1 MKHAKRAVLVVA
13 FMLSVS
19 AVSFAADIVADS
31 RIARITAYPDSAMIS
46 RQAAVKLSPQDTRV
60 IFADIIPEIDEAS
73 LKASVAAAGVK
84 LLGVTL
90 RRQYLEEVPSD
101 RIQKLKDQ
109 LQQLEDDGRR
119 LQDTKNVLR
128 EEKMFLDAL
137 RVFSQAQLPKDLVT
151 KVPAP
156 AEIDGLYKFL
166 DVRLRENYSAVMDI
180 ELKERELH
188 NQIEAVR
195 RQLAEIAGP
204 VKKQKR
210 FIEVELQ
217 SGQSVSTEITV
228 SYLVRGV
235 SWEASYDARA
245 DFEKQEVE
253 LVLYGLIRQNTGE
266 DWTNVEMNLSTAR
279 PTVGGNMPYVEPW
292 ILRPFQ
298 PQVYRERKMSKLAGA
313 VQSMAFKEENDAVM
327 DREGLGMPTEAPVY
341 ATAQE
346 KGVAVIYSIP
356 RAISVKADGAEVKI
370 PVSAQMLKAVFTYS
384 TYPRA
389 VPLAFLGSRVT
400 NARDL
405 QLLPGRVN
413 IFLDGDFVGASSL
426 GGIGPGEEFDLYL
439 GSDENVKV
447 KRDQV
452 EKKVD
457 QTLIGTIASPN
468 RQTVLKYKLGVENYK
483 SRKIKVKL
491 FEAMPVPEDDR
502 IKVKMNQVSLEPKV
516 KDWENRKGVW
526 LWEFDLEPKAKQEI
540 FYSFTVDHPREM
552 QVEGMS
558 YGN

>member
-19 AVSFAADIVADS
+19 AVAFAADIVADS

-119 LQDTKNVLR
+119 LQDTRNVLR

-166 DVRLRENYSAVMDI
+166 DVRLRENYSAAMDI
-180 ELKERELH
+180 ELKERELR

-195 RQLAEIAGP
+195 RQLADISGP

-298 PQVYRERKMSKLAGA
+298 PQVYRERKLSKAGA
-313 VQSMAFKEENDAVM
+313 LQTMAFKEENEAVM
-327 DREGLGMPTEAPVY
+327 DSEGMGMPAEAPVY

-552 QVEGMS
+552 QVEGLS